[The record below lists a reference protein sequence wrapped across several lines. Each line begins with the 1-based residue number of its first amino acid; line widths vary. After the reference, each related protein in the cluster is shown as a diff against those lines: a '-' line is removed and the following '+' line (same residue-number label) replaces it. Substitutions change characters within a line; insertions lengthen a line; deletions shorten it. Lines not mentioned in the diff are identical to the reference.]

1 MGMGAV
7 MIEHH
12 EQRVDFENGY
22 VIANREDTAGYQ
34 DLEFSEY
41 TREGTLYRRQRLLYN
56 IQYDYIR
63 TQDWRGET
71 LIRDRI
77 EGMDHYGH
85 LQWEYG
91 AYPPEGWVN
100 PYPDNYEP
108 VKPEGADI
116 FHTEGISF
124 SVYFGWSKMS
134 ARANLYIWDDLDEF
148 HRPDMDNLITQIEP
162 APAWY
167 IQECQEYWKNK
178 ENFTKYNAAEAAKQR
193 VKALRKHGK
202 KIGVNIPI
210 DPRFID

>member
-1 MGMGAV
+1 MTP
-7 MIEHH
+7 EHH
-12 EQRVDFENGY
+12 YQRIDLETGY
-22 VIANREDTAGYQ
+22 YIEATRDDTDEMQ
-34 DLEFSEY
+34 DLRVKTY
-41 TREGTLYRRQRLLYN
+41 GPDGNLIREKRIVYN
-56 IQYDYIR
+56 IQYDYCRSQEWINSI
-63 TQDWRGET
+63 
-71 LIRDRI
+71 LIDDDI
-77 EGMDHYGH
+77 IPCESYGH

-91 AYPPEGWVN
+91 AYPPEGWTN

-193 VKALRKHGK
+193 VMALRKHGK

-210 DPRFID
+210 DSRFID

>member
-1 MGMGAV
+1 
-7 MIEHH
+7 
-12 EQRVDFENGY
+12 
-22 VIANREDTAGYQ
+22 
-34 DLEFSEY
+34 
-41 TREGTLYRRQRLLYN
+41 
-56 IQYDYIR
+56 
-63 TQDWRGET
+63 
-71 LIRDRI
+71 
-77 EGMDHYGH
+77 
-85 LQWEYG
+85 
-91 AYPPEGWVN
+91 
-100 PYPDNYEP
+100 
-108 VKPEGADI
+108 
-116 FHTEGISF
+116 
-124 SVYFGWSKMS
+124 MS